1 MVSSS
6 KRGNTSNNLKCRNT
20 TFIAILIAFHIWI
33 CLQYRIFSVTWAQ
46 VQSDASSSLGS
57 LYHQY
62 TAQSTQVERIPLKE
76 HEGIGVDQTKSTTG
90 ALEVVDGSTQRP
102 SFNGSTPNLGS
113 NTFSLC
119 LLLKDDNDILNE
131 WIAYH
136 YHTFNLR
143 YMIVALD
150 PFSQTSPEPIFE
162 KWRTLFGMTI
172 EVWNDQDYMPEF
184 FLQGKYDQVESFIP
198 QFVNQNQSKSI
209 WHTDTS
215 NASQVEQDL
224 IHINN
229 HRFRQVTFVSHCF
242 ETIKKKLP
250 KQSLALNKRKDQ
262 LAEFQHWVGHIDTD
276 EYIVINPLLRDN
288 PNRVKLIDMPQT
300 PTAGSLLKFLMDLF
314 EKYPKRLSRL
324 CFMIPTV
331 LFGAQIHE
339 DWVHQGGMVN
349 FTATI
354 DTDQWNIARFETLR
368 WRIHA
373 DYSNI
378 INGLQKAILDLS
390 YLPSD
395 HEIFQSH
402 RIKSVHMPLDKG
414 PYGCR
419 QMSLKPEISAVRLFP
434 LSINH
439 YVGSRE
445 RYLSRH
451 DKRRNIEIYEGK
463 AKVNGGV
470 DDGWIRGWLPSFV
483 QEHGLENASEV
494 LGDYRV

>member
-1 MVSSS
+1 MS
-6 KRGNTSNNLKCRNT
+6 
-20 TFIAILIAFHIWI
+20 
-33 CLQYRIFSVTWAQ
+33 
-46 VQSDASSSLGS
+46 SSSLNS
-57 LYHQY
+57 LYQQD
-62 TAQSTQVERIPLKE
+62 TEQSQQNERITLGKDHQSLKQAPE
-76 HEGIGVDQTKSTTG
+76 EPGNANQQAATS
-90 ALEVVDGSTQRP
+90 ALSDSPMKLSSHSE
-102 SFNGSTPNLGS
+102 PNLDS

-136 YHTFNLR
+136 YHTLNLR

-150 PFSQTSPEPIFE
+150 PFSQTSPEPVFE
-162 KWRTLFGMTI
+162 NWRNLFGMTI
-172 EVWNDQDYMPEF
+172 EVWTDKDYMPDF
-184 FLQGKYDQVESFIP
+184 FLQGKYDQVDSFIP
-198 QFVNQNQSKSI
+198 QFVNQDQSKSI

-215 NASQVEQDL
+215 NSSQVEQDL

-242 ETIKKKLP
+242 EAIKNKLP
-250 KQSLALNKRKDQ
+250 NHATGKKGKQQPD
-262 LAEFQHWVGHIDTD
+262 FQHWVGHIDTD
-276 EYIVINPLLRDN
+276 EYIVINPVLRDN
-288 PNRVKLIDMPQT
+288 PNRVKLIDMPHT
-300 PTAGSLLKFLMDLF
+300 PTAGSLLQFLMDLF
-314 EKYPKRLSRL
+314 EQYPKRLSRS

-331 LFGAQIHE
+331 LFGAQIHD
-339 DWVHQGGMVN
+339 DWTHKGGVIN
-349 FTATI
+349 FTTGTTTI
-354 DTDQWNIARFETLR
+354 DTDQWNLARFETLR

-390 YLPSD
+390 HLPAAHD
-395 HEIFQSH
+395 IFQNH
-402 RIKSVHMPLDKG
+402 RIKSVHMPLDKSG
-414 PYGCR
+414 THGCR
-419 QMSLKPEISAVRLFP
+419 QMSLRPDIHAVRLFP

-463 AKVNGGV
+463 ARVNGGV

-483 QEHGLENASEV
+483 QEHGLEKASQV
-494 LGDYRV
+494 LGEYRVS

>member
-1 MVSSS
+1 M
-6 KRGNTSNNLKCRNT
+6 SNSL
-20 TFIAILIAFHIWI
+20 
-33 CLQYRIFSVTWAQ
+33 
-46 VQSDASSSLGS
+46 SSL
-57 LYHQY
+57 HQQY
-62 TAQSTQVERIPLKE
+62 TEQSQQNERSTLAVNGEDIEVVQTYNAHANAIQAAAPGASDSPANIPSN
-76 HEGIGVDQTKSTTG
+76 STTN
-90 ALEVVDGSTQRP
+90 
-102 SFNGSTPNLGS
+102 FNLDR

-136 YHTFNLR
+136 YHTLNLR

-162 KWRTLFGMTI
+162 KWRSLFGMTI
-172 EVWNDQDYMPEF
+172 EVWTDKDYMPDF
-184 FLQGKYDQVESFIP
+184 FLQGRYDQVDSFIP
-198 QFVNQNQSKSI
+198 QFVNQDKSKSI

-242 ETIKKKLP
+242 EFIKNKLP
-250 KQSLALNKRKDQ
+250 DPSSGKKGKKQP
-262 LAEFQHWVGHIDTD
+262 EFQHWVGHIDTD
-276 EYIVINPLLRDN
+276 EYIVINPVLRDN
-288 PNRVKLIDMPQT
+288 PNRVKLIEMPHK
-300 PTAGSLLKFLMDLF
+300 PTAGSVLQFLMELF
-314 EKYPKRLSRL
+314 EQYAKRLSRS
-324 CFMIPTV
+324 CFMIPTL
-331 LFGAQIHE
+331 LFGAQIHD
-339 DWVHQGGMVN
+339 DWTHEGGIIN

-354 DTDQWNIARFETLR
+354 DTDHWNVAHFETLR

-390 YLPSD
+390 HLPSD
-395 HEIFQSH
+395 HEIFKNH

-414 PYGCR
+414 GTHGCR
-419 QMSLKPEISAVRLFP
+419 QMSLRPDIHAVRLFP

-451 DKRRNIEIYEGK
+451 DKRRNIEIYDGK
-463 AKVNGGV
+463 ARVNGGV

-483 QEHGLENASEV
+483 QDHGLEKASQV
-494 LGDYRV
+494 LGDYRMP